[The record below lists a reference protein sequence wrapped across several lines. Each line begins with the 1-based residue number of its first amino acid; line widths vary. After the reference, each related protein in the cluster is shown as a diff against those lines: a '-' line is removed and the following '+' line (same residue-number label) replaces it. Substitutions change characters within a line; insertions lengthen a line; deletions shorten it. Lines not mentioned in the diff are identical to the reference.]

1 MPAKGKKWGESKY
14 LETMPEQ
21 LIEMFSRGEDRED
34 FCAFHS
40 ISEATFSAWLL
51 KHTEFSEAY
60 DIAKLKAKHWFNSVA
75 RNHLTYEHEG
85 TRLDSKLWSM
95 MMRNRFELT
104 EHRKL
109 KLLGLDKAKSAV
121 DQMKLV
127 MAELAA
133 GNLTGS
139 EAQQVAK
146 LIESGVTV
154 YEATELEKR
163 VAEIEKA
170 SRVGVADDEFK
181 EEPSS

>member
-1 MPAKGKKWGESKY
+1 MAAKGLKHNESKYKDWMPAK
-14 LETMPEQ
+14 
-21 LIEMFSRGEDRED
+21 LIEMFTVGKDRED
-34 FCAFHS
+34 FCGEHD
-40 ISEATFSAWLL
+40 ISYTTFDIFLA
-51 KHTEFSEAY
+51 KQPEFAEAY
-60 DIAKLKAKHWFNSVA
+60 EIAKIKAKIWFNNIA
-75 RNHLTYEHEG
+75 REGLVYEPEG
-85 TRLDSKLWSM
+85 KRVDSKLWSM
-95 MMRNRFELT
+95 MMRNRFEMT

-109 KLLGLDKAKSAV
+109 KLLGLDKAKNAV
-121 DQMKLV
+121 EQMKLV

-170 SRVGVADDEFK
+170 GRIGVADDEFK
-181 EEPSS
+181 EE